1 MKKLLFLFFLLPIVG
16 CIGPVKE
23 LERQIQD
30 VYFDNGLDNTP
41 EPLPEG
47 FENKVQVKQ
56 PWLKEFDLLPGYAEI
71 VFKEDSIF
79 FITKDGAFTKLS
91 QDTGE
96 TLFSKKIDTK
106 IKTGLFSGLDNYF
119 FFTDERNFLTK
130 IDEKGNLI
138 WSIKLPNSLNLKP
151 FFYKNQI
158 IFKYI
163 NNIIESFDI
172 NTGLSLWSYARQNPP
187 LSINVQSPI
196 TVVNDILYSGF
207 PGGKVVIIEPES
219 GSFLTELTMSRPKGV
234 TEIDRTNDVA
244 GDLGIVDSLL
254 YAASYN
260 GEITAFDRASGSKIW
275 SRKISS
281 YHGIATDNINLIVAH
296 ENDSIYNFDLKSGKT
311 IWKNNDLSYRKISI
325 PLIFN
330 DYLLAIDYLGVL
342 HIINLVEGERVG
354 VHKFGKDLQ
363 ELIDFGETMGV
374 QNSLNTTKMYK
385 FEDFIYILLNHQ
397 KIIKIQINE

>member
-1 MKKLLFLFFLLPIVG
+1 MKNLLFLFFLLPILG

-30 VYFDNGLDNTP
+30 VYFDSGLDNTP

-47 FENKVQVKQ
+47 FENKVQVNQ
-56 PWLKEFDLLPGYAEI
+56 PWLKEFDLLPRYAEI

-79 FITKDGAFTKLS
+79 FISENGVFTQLS

-96 TLFSKKIDTK
+96 ILFSKKIDSK
-106 IKTGLFSGLDNYF
+106 IKTGLFGGLDNYF
-119 FFTDERNFLTK
+119 FFTDQRNFLNK

-138 WSIKLPNSLNLKP
+138 WSIKLSNSLNLKP

-163 NNIIESFDI
+163 NNSIESFDI
-172 NTGLSLWSYARQNPP
+172 STGLSLWSYVRQNPS

-196 TVVNDILYSGF
+196 SVVNDILYSGF

-219 GSFLTELTMSRPKGV
+219 GSFLTELTLSRPKGV

-244 GDLGIVDSLL
+244 GDLGIVDSSL
-254 YAASYN
+254 YASSYN
-260 GEITAFDRASGSKIW
+260 GEIAAFDRASGSKIW

-281 YHGIATDNINLIVAH
+281 YHGIATDNINLVVAH

-311 IWKNNDLSYRKISI
+311 IWKNNDLSYRKISR

-330 DYLLAIDYLGVL
+330 DYLLAIDYLGVM

-363 ELIDFGETMGV
+363 ELIDFGETMSV

-385 FEDFIYILLNHQ
+385 FEDFVYILLNHQ
-397 KIIKIQINE
+397 KIIKIQVNE

>member
-1 MKKLLFLFFLLPIVG
+1 MKKLLFLFFLLAIVG

-30 VYFDNGLDNTP
+30 VYFDSGLDNTP
-41 EPLPEG
+41 EPLPED
-47 FENKVQVKQ
+47 FENKVQINQ
-56 PWLKEFDLLPGYAEI
+56 PWLKEFGLLPGCAEI
-71 VFKEDSIF
+71 VFKEDLIF
-79 FITKDGAFTKLS
+79 FITEDGVFNKIS
-91 QDTGE
+91 QDTGDV
-96 TLFSKKIDTK
+96 LFSKKIDSK
-106 IKTGLFSGLDNYF
+106 IKTGLFSDLDNYF

-163 NNIIESFDI
+163 NNSIESFDI

-219 GSFLTELTMSRPKGV
+219 GSFLTELTLSRPKGV

-244 GDLGIVDSLL
+244 GDLGIVGSSL
-254 YAASYN
+254 YASSYN

-311 IWKNNDLSYRKISI
+311 IWKNNDLSYRKISR

-363 ELIDFGETMGV
+363 ELIDFGETMSV

-385 FEDFIYILLNHQ
+385 FEDFVYILLNHQ
-397 KIIKIQINE
+397 KIIKIQVNE

>member
-1 MKKLLFLFFLLPIVG
+1 MKNFLFLFFLLFITG

-30 VYFDNGLDNTP
+30 VYFDSGLDNTP
-41 EPLPEG
+41 EPLPED
-47 FENKVQVKQ
+47 FENKVQVNQ
-56 PWLKEFDLLPGYAEI
+56 PWLKEFDFLPRYAEI
-71 VFKEDSIF
+71 VLKEDSIF
-79 FITKDGAFTKLS
+79 FITEDGVFTKLS
-91 QDTGE
+91 QDTGD
-96 TLFSKKIDTK
+96 TLFSKKINAK
-106 IKTGLFSGLDNYF
+106 IKTGLFSGLENHF

-163 NNIIESFDI
+163 NNNIESFDI
-172 NTGLSLWSYARQNPP
+172 NTGLSLWSYVRQNPP

-244 GDLGIVDSLL
+244 GDLGIVDSSL
-254 YAASYN
+254 YASSYN
-260 GEITAFDRASGSKIW
+260 GEITAFNRASGSKIW

-281 YHGIATDNINLIVAH
+281 YHGIATDNINLVVAH

-363 ELIDFGETMGV
+363 ELIDFGETMSV
-374 QNSLNTTKMYK
+374 QNSINTTKMYK
-385 FEDFIYILLNHQ
+385 FEDFVYILLNHQ
-397 KIIKIQINE
+397 KIIKIQVNE

>member
-30 VYFDNGLDNTP
+30 VYFDSGLDNTP
-41 EPLPEG
+41 EPLPED
-47 FENKVQVKQ
+47 FENKVLVKQ

-71 VFKEDSIF
+71 VFKEESIF
-79 FITKDGAFTKLS
+79 FITEDGVFTKLS
-91 QDTGE
+91 QDTGDV
-96 TLFSKKIDTK
+96 LFSKKIDSK
-106 IKTGLFSGLDNYF
+106 IKTGLFSGFDNYF

-130 IDEKGNLI
+130 IDEKGSLI

-163 NNIIESFDI
+163 NNSIESFDI
-172 NTGLSLWSYARQNPP
+172 STGLSLWSYVRRNPP

-196 TVVNDILYSGF
+196 LIVDDILYSGF

-219 GSFLTELTMSRPKGV
+219 GSFLTELTLSRPKGV

-244 GDLGIVDSLL
+244 GDLGIVDSIL
-254 YAASYN
+254 YASSYN

-281 YHGIATDNINLIVAH
+281 YHGIATDNINLVVAH

-311 IWKNNDLSYRKISI
+311 IWKNNDLSYRKISKT
-325 PLIFN
+325 LIFN

-342 HIINLVEGERVG
+342 HIISLNEGERVG
-354 VHKFGKDLQ
+354 VHRFGKDLQ
-363 ELIDFGETMGV
+363 ELIDFGETMSV

-385 FEDFIYILLNHQ
+385 FEDFAYILLNHQ

>member
-30 VYFDNGLDNTP
+30 VYFDSGLDNTP
-41 EPLPEG
+41 EPLPDG
-47 FENKVQVKQ
+47 FENKVQVNQ

-79 FITKDGAFTKLS
+79 FITEDGVFTKLS
-91 QDTGE
+91 QDTGD

-106 IKTGLFSGLDNYF
+106 IKTGLFSGLENDFY
-119 FFTDERNFLTK
+119 FTDERNFLTK

-138 WSIKLPNSLNLKP
+138 WSRRLTNSLNLKP

-158 IFKYI
+158 ILKYI
-163 NNIIESFDI
+163 NNKIESFDS
-172 NTGLSLWSYARQNPP
+172 NSGLSLWSYVRQNPP

-196 TVVNDILYSGF
+196 IIVDDILYSGF

-219 GSFLTELTMSRPKGV
+219 GSFLTELTLSRPKGV
-234 TEIDRTNDVA
+234 TEIERTNDVA
-244 GDLGIVDSLL
+244 GDLGIVDSMLI
-254 YAASYN
+254 ASSYN
-260 GEITAFDRASGSKIW
+260 GEITAFDRASGSKVW
-275 SRKISS
+275 SRKVSS
-281 YHGIATDNINLIVAH
+281 YHGIATDNINLVVAH
-296 ENDSIYNFDLKSGKT
+296 ENDAIYNFDLKSGKT
-311 IWKNNDLSYRKISI
+311 IWKNNDLSYRKISKPI
-325 PLIFN
+325 IFN
-330 DYLLAIDYLGVL
+330 DFLLSIDYLGVL
-342 HIINLVEGERVG
+342 HIFNLNEGERIG

-363 ELIDFGETMGV
+363 ELIDFGEATSI
-374 QNSLNTTKMYK
+374 QNSLNTTKIYK
-385 FEDFIYILLNHQ
+385 YEDSVYTLLNHQ